1 MNYISLTKSYLK
13 GVIGIDTSIFAKHI
27 QTAASPTETTPVDL
41 SKIINIVKNNV
52 VQKTVY
58 DELVQ
63 S

>member
-1 MNYISLTKSYLK
+1 M
-13 GVIGIDTSIFAKHI
+13 IGIDTSIFAKHI

-52 VQKTVY
+52 VQNTVY

>member
-1 MNYISLTKSYLK
+1 M
-13 GVIGIDTSIFAKHI
+13 TSIFAKHI

-52 VQKTVY
+52 QKTVY